1 MMIGLPCLLCTM
13 LVGGMV
19 YHLAAEQLRRQQ
31 ENGFRQLL
39 GEREKALQGWLES
52 IGSDLTVLATT
63 PSVREALQRFSAA
76 WERMGEDP
84 GALLT
89 AAYIDENPHPVGK
102 KDELDVASDGSAWSR
117 SHKDYHPG
125 LRSFQR
131 QGGYYDLF
139 LFDEHG
145 NLVYSVFKERDFAT
159 NVLTGPHAQSGLGDV
174 FRAAAAGIEGEV
186 YHSDVAAYE
195 PSAGAAAKFAATPI
209 FGRAGRP
216 LGVVALQVA
225 QHRTVDLGGGL
236 QDRRVGG
243 VGDDE
248 QLGPG

>member
-1 MMIGLPCLLCTM
+1 MIGLPCLLCTM

-131 QGGYYDLF
+131 QGG
-139 LFDEHG
+139 
-145 NLVYSVFKERDFAT
+145 
-159 NVLTGPHAQSGLGDV
+159 
-174 FRAAAAGIEGEV
+174 
-186 YHSDVAAYE
+186 
-195 PSAGAAAKFAATPI
+195 
-209 FGRAGRP
+209 
-216 LGVVALQVA
+216 
-225 QHRTVDLGGGL
+225 
-236 QDRRVGG
+236 
-243 VGDDE
+243 
-248 QLGPG
+248 